1 VDVLFYKTFWP
12 FFLGSLLSV
21 IAIVN
26 PLSKIPLFLSVTS
39 SLERRERNAVAWRA
53 CMYGFAILTG
63 ALLGGVWVMSAFG
76 VSFAAL
82 RIAGG
87 LTLVMLGYRMLFES
101 RYVLS
106 SSTGGGGN
114 IAFFPLALP
123 GISGPGAIAAVVGI
137 STEIAGLG
145 KLADKTAAYLGAIS
159 SIAIVCVV
167 VWLTMR
173 SARTVSRVMGRD
185 GIDVLN
191 RLMGFLLVCIG
202 VQFVGSGI
210 RAFIAGD

>member
-1 VDVLFYKTFWP
+1 MDALFHKTFWP
-12 FFLGSLLSV
+12 FFLGGLLSV

-26 PLSKIPLFLSVTS
+26 PLSKIPLFISLTAD
-39 SLERRERNAVAWRA
+39 LERPERLAIARRA
-53 CMYGFAILTG
+53 CLYGFTILTG
-63 ALLGGVWVMSAFG
+63 ALLGGVWIMEAFG
-76 VSFAAL
+76 ISFAAL
-82 RIAGG
+82 RISGG

-106 SSTGGGGN
+106 SAIGSGQN

-137 STEIAGLG
+137 SSEVAELG
-145 KLADKTAAYLGAIS
+145 KVADKTAAYLATTL
-159 SIAIVCVV
+159 SIAVTCLA
-167 VWLTMR
+167 VWVTLR
-173 SARTVSRVMGRD
+173 SARAIARVMGRD
-185 GIDVLN
+185 GIDVMN

-210 RAFIAGD
+210 RSFIAGG